1 MWTEPYAL
9 RLCVLHEFLDANRLE
24 LAERCRAK
32 VATRSSPPPSGT
44 ELEHG
49 IPVLIEQLVETLRGM
64 RLAGQIVRTPAP
76 QNIERSAA
84 LHGGQ
89 LLRRGFTVDQVVHDY
104 GDLCQ
109 AVTELAAERKEPIT
123 VEEFHEFNRCLDSA
137 IANAVSEFGR
147 QRDDVK
153 SVAATATLN
162 ERLGSLAH
170 ELRNLLNTST
180 LAFTAIRSGHGAITG
195 ATGSVLERSLQDL
208 RGLLDRELAGA
219 RLVSGLHAQVVLTP
233 IDEIIE
239 QARIAAQLEAAAR
252 RIAFSVSIEPEL
264 AVNVDQQMLAS
275 ALANLL
281 QNAFKFTLP
290 SGHVTLTAHVVDNR
304 VRIEVA
310 DGCGGLSPG
319 MTADLF
325 KPFVQRNADRSGVG
339 LGLAISRRAVEAN
352 GGTISVRDRPGTGCI
367 FTIELPRS

>member
-1 MWTEPYAL
+1 
-9 RLCVLHEFLDANRLE
+9 VLHEFLTANRLE

-32 VATRSSPPPSGT
+32 VAKRSSPPPSGT

-49 IPVLIEQLVETLRGM
+49 IPVLIDQLVESLRAM
-64 RLAGQIVRTPAP
+64 RLGGQITRSDGGPE
-76 QNIERSAA
+76 NIQRSAT

-109 AVTELAAERKEPIT
+109 AVTELAAETKEPIT
-123 VEEFHEFNRCLDSA
+123 VPEFHEFNRCLDAA
-137 IANAVSEFGR
+137 IANAVTEFGR

-153 SVAATATLN
+153 SVAAAATLN

-208 RGLLDRELAGA
+208 RGLLDRELAA
-219 RLVSGLHAQVVLTP
+219 TRLTSGLHALIVLTSV
-233 IDEIIE
+233 DEILE
-239 QARIAAQLEAAAR
+239 EARVAAQLDAAAR
-252 RIAFSVSIEPEL
+252 RIAFSVSIEPDL
-264 AVNVDQQMLAS
+264 SVTADRQMLSS

-281 QNAFKFTLP
+281 QNAFKFTQP
-290 SGHVTLTAHVVDNR
+290 GGHVTMTAHVVDKN

-310 DGCGGLSPG
+310 DGCGGLAPG
-319 MTADLF
+319 MTDELF

-339 LGLAISRRAVEAN
+339 LGLSISRRAVEAN
-352 GGTISVRDRPGTGCI
+352 GGTLSVRDRPGTGCI